1 MSIRWNKKRTI
12 SWLLTFIM
20 VIGILP
26 FRDIAAA
33 TDPYSAS
40 SDKSVQDTKD
50 ENTVYYEVS
59 FALPKGL
66 TQDEKDEI
74 KLPEPMMLPAGTLI
88 YAVAEPTRE
97 NYGFAGWYYDAAL
110 TKPADGADSVDR
122 NMTLYP
128 SFAPLQNYDDT
139 FRINYISTLDVE
151 PDFAMEIV
159 AYGLS
164 EEQIKERMKATNL
177 SKVEGAEE
185 FVLERLAPDMANLIP
200 DTRVRTLAK
209 DACLKAQAGELG
221 DKLTDVLKAIVTK
234 DEAGEEVPALT
245 DAVIAELVLFY
256 APMESDFSEAMEAA
270 DLLDRVYKAKLDPKK
285 ITLTQ
290 LAGLL
295 SDVELQQTGIEKDS
309 KFEEMGDEVI
319 NLEERFADV
328 LKELP
333 AAHYSVRCPG
343 GWNRGDMHQVE
354 ILDTTLLR
362 FFRDNIECTEY
373 VVYYNITV
381 HQDDF
386 NNMKLNSSVVFLPLD
401 QVSGVSL
408 DNGLFKADS
417 DGDDMTVVPND
428 DKGVLTYNGDKSIE
442 VGTKVAVYDGKLS
455 SDGSVDGSI
464 GYFKITEVKGKG
476 QYAYETPDFEEVI
489 FLPDIIPVQ
498 DDGSFK
504 DGKIFISADQLQFG
518 NGQYKDAGL
527 DSDTVVEPG
536 DFIAVYKGSLNAD
549 SMELTGYGC
558 ITAVEE
564 KDGGLQVLYD
574 EVSEQKLRRSTD
586 MFMQLDNVP
595 VPMSDEEL
603 KEVGEAIKKDVE
615 ESGFLEDSAE
625 YIGELISGNDEA
637 VLPDSKYSDALK
649 EIKFQRDGGGE
660 ISLEEVQQLAGGSKV
675 EVEWPPKLS
684 FLMGLGLQHFTG
696 TGLRAELAAEMTI
709 KIKINDDADIK
720 ITVVAMIEVEVAF
733 GLTIKW
739 EVEWRKWKIF
749 PYIYDVGGTVGLHAG
764 IYVGAGITVT
774 VQTVDADKEEPPVK
788 ELMPK
793 DETTAAPG
801 KRGKAYLDVKKL
813 GTGIQGIAKLSKF
826 GSDGLGITHIPG
838 GATNKTITKKN
849 DNKDYG
855 KDGEGTEE
863 MHNSVGGSFEEKY
876 AGFIQDSDAKYV
888 TLVNKPLAKF
898 ELPADP
904 LHVIAL
910 SLGINFVVKFKLN
923 VMLGVSIT
931 YGNAK
936 QITANFTVFH
946 PSSSSTCGDLETPN
960 FQVDFFIFGMVGI
973 RVGFEFD
980 FRIGL
985 LSTSLASLGVT
996 AEIGVYLEFFGYFY
1010 VGYKWESGKGSSTEM
1025 FGSLLAQFGLY
1036 LDIDFKM
1043 QMGEGKLEQR
1053 FDIYDVRWPL
1063 LSLGDEFCA
1072 LDFEIEDDDEK
1083 LNLTI
1088 EARTEKN
1095 KNEKNTDTKVIG
1107 GASIKVPDDLFN
1119 IQFMEIDTGDI
1130 DSDNMDRSVA
1140 VGGSSSFTAWGMN
1153 YVQKDERNF
1162 HVDFTPKGKDF
1173 SDATEEDK
1181 KKGAFLYD
1189 PVTNMIYAKPN
1200 SVQDTELWGE
1210 FTFTWYQG
1218 EPAKTKSLLNYG
1230 AGFGLNTRKIER
1242 TVKVHWTGT
1251 PVKGTADV
1259 YLCKTKGKGLEFKD
1273 ECQPMFANPKSYY
1286 NKKETIEFDGL
1297 DGVLYY
1303 MDVDNLVERYPGYN
1317 LAFAKETYDELAWEA
1332 YLTRF
1337 TEGKSNLFVELFRGL
1352 LYESEVVQGDKN
1364 SRGWLMVFPGDE
1376 YLYFM
1381 MHAPSTKADLYFN
1394 FYESESDWHIL
1405 NEKADSKKPL
1415 ASAYEQKIS
1424 ANASAVNSIPDA
1436 LKKSLQNDAYNYDW
1450 YYYPAQNT
1458 NCINVRNVKTREV
1471 VRDWDFSEKYTS
1483 DKGIEL
1489 INMPAFS
1496 EFIGDKSK
1504 WRKMDDTTKIPAKDT
1519 VFFAIR
1525 TPKTFTV
1532 TWKYDDGDKTTK
1544 VKYGEALKAP
1554 STPVRQGYT
1563 FQYWQDKDGNQYK
1576 TMPAK
1581 NLTLYPKFVGGEYT
1595 ITWILDGQ
1603 TKTSKAKAGTNPLS
1617 TCPFKTNNQGIN
1629 WTTTKGD
1636 LLTTINEEYEM
1647 PKKDLT
1653 LYGIYTYQCDW
1664 VLYDT
1669 GNGKY
1674 VSLASEFRSQET
1686 LAGDKALENMPEAV
1700 SKYTSDT
1707 RYTYDFLRIY
1717 TTGIDNV
1724 KAQKNNWKPVYN
1736 STLFYAYNSTYIL
1749 RRSPV
1754 MVKVTWK
1761 YDDGDVV
1768 TTNWVGRKLTP
1779 PKEISR
1785 KGFTF
1790 MGWADADGKTYEY
1803 PPYEDV
1809 TLYPQF
1815 VEHEHTWDEGTVIT
1829 PATCIHT
1836 GSITYTCT
1844 DCGKTKT
1851 EELPIDPHNHVG
1863 ETELRDAKEATCTED
1878 GYTGDTYCTSCGAMI
1893 SEGKAIPAFGHDYE
1907 LIGWT
1912 WTGYTAATATF
1923 TCKNDAD
1930 HTEKVQATITSV
1942 RTEPTETEEGS
1953 VVYTA
1958 TVVFEGET
1966 YTDTKTEK
1974 LRIIKKPKLGSEYKA
1989 KDGGAAIEKT
1999 VLWNYASEMYEAEQ
2013 KTYLSELDPFKDL
2026 QLWAYVGELSG
2037 NGKGQVVDAT
2047 LTWAENYSSV
2057 RLEEIQAG
2065 DVFKVRITPSDTEQY
2080 VEMIAT
2086 LTVVHEH
2093 DPMEPTMENYVDPT
2107 CEEAGSFDEVVYC
2120 ATCHEELSR
2129 VKKTIPAL
2137 GHDLVS
2143 YKAKAATC
2151 KEAGNSAY
2159 WHCKRCDKYFSDEK
2173 CQHEIAKDSWV
2184 IPVDPDAH
2192 VTKTVR
2198 TEPYPILNEDGYCT
2212 EGWHVGSSVV
2222 TCSVCGKVLEN
2233 KVIKVKPTL
2242 INEDDTLT
2250 ISMAEFLDD
2259 PDGKLSD
2266 YDYILSYWWPA
2277 ATSNGCMSNDRWDL
2291 EGATVTWSK
2300 PGTRIGDIEPGVKL
2314 SVHIRPA
2321 DKDLDTYAE
2330 VDVQLTVVEAPE
2342 PEPEYFTVIWRD
2354 GSANGTTL
2362 KTAQFENGCTWSSV
2376 KAAMP
2381 DVAPREGQSYEWY
2394 FIMGNNGSQYPGS
2407 DDPSQI
2413 FEPQTEEELHYYDDT
2428 TLWVKG
2434 EIWDTAII
2442 YTVWSQDAVSVGSS
2456 SLQTSEET
2464 VKTSPVDEPKKK
2476 SSGQKAMDETVGE
2489 TPL

>member
-1 MSIRWNKKRTI
+1 MSNRWNKKRTI
-12 SWLLTFIM
+12 SLLLTGVM
-20 VIGILP
+20 MIGMLP
-26 FRDIAAA
+26 FRHLAAA
-33 TDPYSAS
+33 KDPYSVTPAEKLEENV
-40 SDKSVQDTKD
+40 DG
-50 ENTVYYEVS
+50 NTVYYEVS
-59 FALPKGL
+59 FALPNGL
-66 TQDEKDEI
+66 TKEEKDEI
-74 KLPEPMMLPAGTLI
+74 KLPETMMLPEGTLI

-151 PDFAMEIV
+151 PDFAMEVV

-164 EEQIKERMKATNL
+164 EEQIKNRMKVTNL
-177 SKVEGAEE
+177 SKVEGEE
-185 FVLERLAPDMANLIP
+185 EIVLERLAPDMSNLIP

-209 DACLKAQAGELG
+209 DACMKAQTGNLSES
-221 DKLTDVLKAIVTK
+221 LTDALKAIVTR
-234 DEAGEEVPALT
+234 DEKGDEVPALS
-245 DAVIAELVLFY
+245 DAVIAELVLYY
-256 APMESDFSEAMEAA
+256 APVESEFSEAMKAA
-270 DLLDRVYKAKLDPKK
+270 DILNRVYEANLDPKK
-285 ITLTQ
+285 ITASQ
-290 LAGLL
+290 LVGLMT
-295 SDVELQQTGIEKDS
+295 DQELQQSGLSKDS
-309 KFEEMGDEVI
+309 RLEEIGDEVI
-319 NLEERFADV
+319 DLEERFAEV

-343 GWNRGDMHQVE
+343 GWNRGDMHQLE

-362 FFRDNIECTEY
+362 FFRDGIECTKY

-386 NNMKLNSSVVFLPLD
+386 NNMKLSSSVVFLPFD

-428 DKGVLTYNGDKSIE
+428 DKGVLTYKGDKSIE
-442 VGTKVAVYDGKLS
+442 VGTKVAVYDGKLKS
-455 SDGSVDGSI
+455 DGTVDGSV
-464 GYFKITEVKGKG
+464 GYFKITEVKGNG
-476 QYAYETPDFEEVI
+476 EYAYETPDFEDVI

-504 DGKIFISADQLQFG
+504 DGNIFVSADQLQFG
-518 NGQYKDAGL
+518 NAPYKDMGL

-536 DFIAVYKGSLNAD
+536 DFIAVYKGNMSNAD
-549 SMELTGYGC
+549 SVEMTGYGC

-564 KDGGLQVLYD
+564 KDGGLQIRYD
-574 EVSEQKLRRSTD
+574 EVSEQTLRRSSD

-595 VPMSDEEL
+595 VPMTEEEL

-615 ESGFLEDSAE
+615 DSGFLEDSAE
-625 YIGELISGNDEA
+625 YIGELVSGNDEA

-660 ISLEEVQQLAGGSKV
+660 ISLEEVQKLAGGSKV

-684 FLMGLGLQHFTG
+684 FLMGVGLQHFTG
-696 TGLRAELAAEMTI
+696 TGLRGELAAEMTI
-709 KIKINDDADIK
+709 KIKLNDGADIK

-739 EVEWRKWKIF
+739 EVEWRKALVF
-749 PYIYDVGGTVGLHAG
+749 PYIYDIGGTVGLHAG

-774 VQTVDADKEEPPVK
+774 VQTVDAEQEEPPVK
-788 ELMPK
+788 DLMPK
-793 DETTAAPG
+793 DENTAG
-801 KRGKAYLDVKKL
+801 KDKQGKAYLNVKKL
-813 GTGIQGIAKLSKF
+813 ASGIEKIAKMSKF
-826 GSDGLGITHIPG
+826 GSDGLGITHVPG
-838 GATNKTITKKN
+838 GETNRTITKKD
-849 DNKDYG
+849 DNENFG

-876 AGFIQDSDAKYV
+876 SNFIQGSDAKYV
-888 TLVNKPLAKF
+888 TLVNKQLAKF
-898 ELPADP
+898 DLPADP

-980 FRIGL
+980 FRIGVI
-985 LSTSLASLGVT
+985 STTIASLGVT
-996 AEIGVYLEFFGYFY
+996 AEIGVYLEFYGYFY

-1036 LDIDFKM
+1036 LDIDFKV
-1043 QMGEGKLEQR
+1043 QMGEGKLEKR

-1072 LDFEIEDDDEK
+1072 LDFEIEDEDEK
-1083 LNLTI
+1083 LNLSI
-1088 EARTEKN
+1088 EARTEAN
-1095 KNEKNTDTKVIG
+1095 KNEKSTDTKVIG
-1107 GASIKVPDDLFN
+1107 GASIKVPDELFD
-1119 IQFMEIDTGDI
+1119 IQFLEIDTGDI
-1130 DSDNMDRSVA
+1130 DSDNMDRNVA
-1140 VGGSSSFTAWGMN
+1140 VGGSSSFTAWGVN
-1153 YVQKDERNF
+1153 YVQQDERNF
-1162 HVDFTPKGKDF
+1162 HVEFTPKGKNF
-1173 SDATEEDK
+1173 TDATAADK
-1181 KKGAFLYD
+1181 AKGAFLYD
-1189 PVTNMIYAKPN
+1189 PVTNTIYAKPN
-1200 SVQDTELWGE
+1200 SVKDTELWGE

-1259 YLCKTKGKGLEFKD
+1259 YLCKERGMGLAPENNQVSFV
-1273 ECQPMFANPKSYY
+1273 NPKAWYT
-1286 NKKETIEFDGL
+1286 KKETIDFDGL

-1303 MDVDNLVERYPGYN
+1303 MDVNSLASRYPGYR
-1317 LAFAKETYDELAWEA
+1317 LAFAKETYDVLAWNA
-1332 YLTRF
+1332 YLTRY
-1337 TEGKSNLFVELFRGL
+1337 TEGKSNILLEFVRGL
-1352 LYESEVVQGDKN
+1352 LYGAETIKGDKN

-1381 MHAPSTKADLYFN
+1381 MHAPDTKADLYFN
-1394 FYESESDWHIL
+1394 FYDTETDWHIL
-1405 NEKADSKKPL
+1405 NEKADSNKPL
-1415 ASAYEQKIS
+1415 ASVYEKKIP
-1424 ANASAVNSIPDA
+1424 ASASAEKNIPDT
-1436 LKKSLQNDAYNYDW
+1436 LKQSMQNDAYDYEW
-1450 YYYPAQNT
+1450 YYYPAQDTTCLNSR
-1458 NCINVRNVKTREV
+1458 VERTREV
-1471 VRDWDFSEKYTS
+1471 IKASQVPEKYKNEAIS
-1483 DKGIEL
+1483 NNL
-1489 INMPAFS
+1489 INMPTFS
-1496 EFIGDKSK
+1496 EFIGDKNK
-1504 WRKMDDTTKIPAKDT
+1504 WQKLDDTTLIPAKDT

-1532 TWKYDDGDKTTK
+1532 TWKYDDYDKTTK

-1554 STPVRQGYT
+1554 AVPTRSGYS
-1563 FQYWQDKDGNQYK
+1563 FLYWQDKDGKQYS
-1576 TMPAK
+1576 TMPAR
-1581 NLTLYPKFVGGEYT
+1581 NLTLYPKFVGSEYT
-1595 ITWILDGQ
+1595 VIWILDGQ
-1603 TKTSKAKAGTNPLS
+1603 TKTSKVKAGINPLNN
-1617 TCPFKTNNQGIN
+1617 CPFKINNQGIN

-1647 PKKDLT
+1647 PKKDVT
-1653 LYGIYTYQCDW
+1653 LYGVYTYQCDW

-1674 VSLASEFRSQET
+1674 TPLRSDYRYQET
-1686 LAGDKALENMPEAV
+1686 LAGEKVLENLPEEV
-1700 SKYTSDT
+1700 SKYLTDK
-1707 RYTYDFLRIY
+1707 RYTYDCYRVY

-1724 KAQKNNWKPVYN
+1724 KAQKDKWGTVYN
-1736 STLFYAYNSTYIL
+1736 STLFYAYNGTYIL

-1754 MVKVTWK
+1754 MVNVTWK
-1761 YDDGDVV
+1761 YDDGDIV
-1768 TTNWVGRKLTP
+1768 TSNWVGRKLTP

-1785 KGFTF
+1785 KGYTLV
-1790 MGWADADGKTYEY
+1790 GWADANGKTYEY

-1815 VEHEHTWDEGTVIT
+1815 VEHEHTWDEGTVT
-1829 PATCIHT
+1829 SVATCIHT
-1836 GSITYTCT
+1836 GSILYTCT

-1851 EELPIDPHNHVG
+1851 EEIPIDPNNHVG

-1878 GYTGDTYCTSCGAMI
+1878 GYTGDTYCTSCGAII
-1893 SEGKAIPAFGHDYE
+1893 SEGKVIPAFGHDYE
-1907 LIGWT
+1907 LTGWT
-1912 WTGYTAATATF
+1912 WTGFTAATAAF
-1923 TCKNDAD
+1923 TCKHDAS
-1930 HTEKVQATITSV
+1930 HTEKVPATITSV

-1958 TVVFEGET
+1958 TVTFEGET
-1966 YTDTKTEK
+1966 YTDTKTENLK
-1974 LRIIKKPKLGSEYKA
+1974 IIKKPKLGSEFTA
-1989 KDGGAAIEKT
+1989 KDGGAAMEKT
-1999 VLWNYASEMYEAEQ
+1999 VLWNFASEEYGSQ
-2013 KTYLSELDPFKDL
+2013 SKTYLSELDPAKDL
-2026 QLWAYVGELSG
+2026 QMWAYVG
-2037 NGKGQVVDAT
+2037 NDQKIDAT
-2047 LTWAENYSSV
+2047 LTWAEDYSSV
-2057 RLEEIQAG
+2057 RLDEIQAD
-2065 DVFKVRITPSDTEQY
+2065 DVFTVRITPSDTEQY
-2080 VEMIAT
+2080 VELIAT

-2093 DPMEPTMENYVDPT
+2093 DPMEPTIENYVDPT
-2107 CEEAGSFDEVVYC
+2107 CDEPGSFDEVVYC

-2137 GHDLVS
+2137 GHDLIS
-2143 YKAKAATC
+2143 HKAKAATC

-2159 WHCKRCDKYFSDEK
+2159 WYCKRCDKYFSDEK

-2184 IPVDPDAH
+2184 IPVDPTAH
-2192 VTKTVR
+2192 VPGEAVR
-2198 TEPYPILNEDGYCT
+2198 KEPYPILNDDGHCT
-2212 EGWHVGSSVV
+2212 EGWHTGSYVV
-2222 TCSVCGKVLEN
+2222 TCTVCGKELEN
-2233 KVIKVKPTL
+2233 KIIKVKPTL
-2242 INEDDTLT
+2242 INEEDTLT
-2250 ISMAEFLDD
+2250 FSIAEFLDD
-2259 PDGKLSD
+2259 PDGTLAD
-2266 YDYILSYWWPA
+2266 YESILSYWWPGV
-2277 ATSNGCMSNDRWDL
+2277 TSKGCMSDDRWDL
-2291 EGATVTWSK
+2291 EGAKVTWNK
-2300 PGTRIGDIEPGVKL
+2300 PNTRIGDIEPGDKL

-2330 VDVQLTVVEAPE
+2330 VDIMLTVTEAPQPE
-2342 PEPEYFTVIWRD
+2342 PETFKVIWRD
-2354 GSANGTTL
+2354 GSANGSTL
-2362 KTAQFENGCTWSSV
+2362 KTAEFENGCAWSSL

-2381 DVAPREGQSYEWY
+2381 AVAPREGQSYVWY
-2394 FIMGNNGSQYPGS
+2394 FIMGNNGSAYPGS
-2407 DDPSQI
+2407 EDPSQVSP
-2413 FEPQTEEELHYYDDT
+2413 PQTEEELHYYDDT
-2428 TLWVKG
+2428 QLWIKG
-2434 EIWDTAII
+2434 EIWDTVII
-2442 YTVWSQDAVSVGSS
+2442 YTVWSPDEISVGPSS
-2456 SLQTSEET
+2456 VENTQTS
-2464 VKTSPVDEPKKK
+2464 PADEPKKK
-2476 SSGQKAMDETVGE
+2476 ATGRKVLDETVGE